1 LREIKILIF
10 VLSFGKFAHNLVESL
25 VKNGTMTFVSAEIK
39 EHIVNFYKQLYAE
52 QYNWRPKLEGLSVL
66 SIDEDERNW
75 MEREF
80 EESEVLE
87 VVSNFNEDKASRFDE
102 FSMVF
107 FFFQEQYISF
117 QGVS

>member
-1 LREIKILIF
+1 
-10 VLSFGKFAHNLVESL
+10 
-25 VKNGTMTFVSAEIK
+25 
-39 EHIVNFYKQLYAE
+39 
-52 QYNWRPKLEGLSVL
+52 
-66 SIDEDERNW
+66 